1 MQTITQISENK
12 KNKNRVSIFVN
23 DEFVLSCDKELIY
36 TKSLKKGQSV
46 DVSTLRELAIEDDYL
61 RARDT
66 SFRFLEKT
74 MKTEKQVRDRLL
86 EKEFEPST
94 IDRVIVLLEEYNLL
108 DDRHYVELFLK
119 EKLRSRGIKKV
130 TYELYN
136 KGINKEMLEEI
147 LEDFDTGSLEK
158 ESCQK
163 LAEKKFSEIKKKE
176 EDRYKQKSKLYA
188 FLAGKG
194 YGYEMINAVIR
205 QVMDETSE
213 E

>member
-119 EKLRSRGIKKV
+119 EKLRRRGIKKV

-147 LEDFDTGSLEK
+147 LEDFDTGSLEE

>member
-147 LEDFDTGSLEK
+147 LEDFDTGSLEE

>member
-136 KGINKEMLEEI
+136 KGIKKEMLEEI
-147 LEDFDTGSLEK
+147 LEDFDTGSLEE

-176 EDRYKQKSKLYA
+176 EDRYKQKSKLYS